1 MHRSQRPAHGDT
13 NGFARCLLHDQ
24 VVHLELGIREALQS
38 GCIPLSHSLEA
49 VAQVMTG
56 TLKAHCA
63 IVMLLPARQ
72 SLECP
77 QALFVGGHHR
87 CCQSSLATLEI
98 FTAPARDEILRS
110 HCSISI
116 AVVDHALGLFCRIDA
131 QLNRDATV
139 VPNQVLI
146 DDLIRLADAICKG
159 QHGDGLWGL
168 RRWTEETGAGL
179 VSRRTYTVRGVKGA
193 LVPFSND
200 HIIGE

>member
-1 MHRSQRPAHGDT
+1 MR
-13 NGFARCLLHDQ
+13 
-24 VVHLELGIREALQS
+24 
-38 GCIPLSHSLEA
+38 
-49 VAQVMTG
+49 
-56 TLKAHCA
+56 
-63 IVMLLPARQ
+63 
-72 SLECP
+72 
-77 QALFVGGHHR
+77 
-87 CCQSSLATLEI
+87 LA
-98 FTAPARDEILRS
+98 
-110 HCSISI
+110 CSAGSMPNW
-116 AVVDHALGLFCRIDA
+116 
-131 QLNRDATV
+131 NRDATV